1 MNVKVLGPKMPGF
14 YLPRE
19 REWSSSKRFPYKP
32 TKARVRLGVKHKLAA
47 ISRMKYSVPVVILPL
62 PVSKM
67 ILFRKVALGIVLLA
81 GPCLGFS
88 QTRENPIEP
97 ISAALRAK
105 EFDKAVELCR
115 AALQTS
121 PNNPQLWTLQ
131 GIALASKGN
140 SKEALTAFQ
149 EALKIAPNNIAAL
162 AGAAQ
167 IEYQAGKQSAVPL
180 LNRLLQLRP
189 GDPTA
194 NAMLAVLEYRQGNC
208 AAAVP
213 HFDKAGELL
222 DTQLDA
228 LHAFATC
235 LVRLKRLDEAASTF
249 QRAVALQPDNPRER
263 QVMASIQLM
272 AHKPQDA
279 LATLQPLLEVKD
291 VDANTLQ
298 LASRAYED
306 AKDTPQAVSTLRQAL
321 LLDPRNTS
329 LYLDFANIC
338 FAHESFQVGIDV
350 ITEGLTLQPNA
361 EDLYVAR
368 GVLYVQLA
376 KYEEA
381 EADFEKAYELNPK
394 QSLSTAAQG
403 LVAVQTND
411 LDHALV
417 SVQEKL
423 KRKPNDPLLLYLQAD
438 VLSQKG
444 IDPGTPEFDLAMRS
458 AKKAVVLQPTLAA
471 ARGVL
476 AKLFMENGQYQEA
489 IEQCRKSLIS
499 DPKDQTAVYRLIQ
512 ALRKTGQTQEIPELL
527 KRLAQLREEATQ
539 DERERYRYKLF
550 EDGTSEKQPAKP

>member
-1 MNVKVLGPKMPGF
+1 
-14 YLPRE
+14 
-19 REWSSSKRFPYKP
+19 
-32 TKARVRLGVKHKLAA
+32 
-47 ISRMKYSVPVVILPL
+47 MKYSVPAVFLCV
-62 PVSKM
+62 PVSLM
-67 ILFRKVALGIVLLA
+67 ISFKKLALGIVLLA
-81 GPCLGFS
+81 CPWLSLS
-88 QTRENPIEP
+88 QTHDNPIEP
-97 ISAALRAK
+97 ISSALRAK

-115 AALQTS
+115 TALQAS

-131 GIALASKGN
+131 GIAFASKGD
-140 SKEALTAFQ
+140 SKKALTAFQ
-149 EALKIAPNNIAAL
+149 QALKISPNNIAAL

-167 IEYQAGKQSAVPL
+167 IEYQAGNQGAVPL

-194 NAMLAVLEYRQGNC
+194 HAMLAVLEYHQGNC
-208 AAAVP
+208 VAAAT
-213 HFDKAGELL
+213 HFEKAGQLL
-222 DTQLDA
+222 DSQLDA
-228 LHAFATC
+228 LHAYATC
-235 LVRLKRLDEAASTF
+235 LVRLKRLDEAAKTF
-249 QRAVALQPDNPRER
+249 QKAVALQPDVSRER
-263 QVMASIQLM
+263 QLLASIQLM

-279 LATLQPLLEVKD
+279 LETLQPLLEAKD
-291 VDANTLQ
+291 ADANTLQ
-298 LASRAYED
+298 LASRAYEEVR
-306 AKDTPQAVSTLRQAL
+306 DTPQAVSTLRQAL

-350 ITEGLTLQPNA
+350 ITEGLSLQPNA

-376 KYEEA
+376 KFDEA
-381 EADFEKAYELNPK
+381 EADFEKAYELNPH

-444 IDPGTPEFDLAMRS
+444 IDPGTPEFDLAMGS
-458 AKKAVVLQPTLAA
+458 AKKAVALQPTLAA

-476 AKLFMENGQYQEA
+476 AKLYMENGQYQEA
-489 IEQCRKSLIS
+489 IEQCRQSLIS

-512 ALRKTGQTQEIPELL
+512 ALRKTGQKQEIPELL
-527 KRLAQLREEATQ
+527 QRLAQLREQATQ
-539 DERERYRYKLF
+539 DERERYRYKLI
-550 EDGTSEKQPAKP
+550 EEGTPAKPPATP